1 MEKGPRPGRKTKIN
15 KMDALIGLAAFVA
28 AALVGWA
35 VAELKMK
42 ACNYHPNEEEV
53 ESEKRSAAQITRE
66 LSIKDVISS
75 ISTKGFKAN

>member
-1 MEKGPRPGRKTKIN
+1 MKKGLGPGRKTKIN

-42 ACNYHPNEEEV
+42 ACNYHRNEEEV